1 MPWKT
6 SGVMEEK
13 RQFIMSMRC
22 GNAPT
27 KHRRR
32 TARPACDPANHGR
45 LEVEAQL
52 RGIRPRRHVV
62 RAAEGGQEVI
72 YRNFVGQVDD
82 GEPQAPFE
90 AIPVE
95 QIVVADAGI
104 KEITRS
110 YARRIVVGILGPRR
124 GDRQKG
130 RTIQVCGTQPVRT
143 DRSRRC
149 GVYGTAEQA
158 RLELLVWR

>member
-6 SGVMEEK
+6 SDVMEGACVAGTLRLK
-13 RQFIMSMRC
+13 D
-22 GNAPT
+22 
-27 KHRRR
+27 RRR
-32 TARPACDPANHGR
+32 TTRYACDPTNDGR
-45 LEVEAQL
+45 LEVEAQFG
-52 RGIRPRRHVV
+52 GIRSRRYVV

-124 GDRQKG
+124 RDRQKG
-130 RTIQVCGTQPVRT
+130 RAIQVCGTQPIWT
-143 DRSRRC
+143 DRSRGC
-149 GVYGTAEQA
+149 GVYGAAEQA
-158 RLELLVWR
+158 RLELLVW